1 MVYYVIIRKFAPVKL
16 TKEIK
21 TGIVVVM
28 AVAITVYGFNFL
40 KGRDIFSTN
49 TDLYAIYDNVDGLTS
64 NNTVMINGFKI
75 GTVRDVKMDPKTNKL
90 IVHFI
95 VTEESAIITDSS
107 YCEIFSD
114 GLLGYKAIRIT
125 TRPGGKPVDDKDTL
139 IGTHEQGIKD
149 QVSEM
154 VLPLKKKIESLVSSV
169 DSVVQIFEV
178 VLNENAREDL
188 VHSFSS
194 IRNSLATLEKT
205 SFRLDTMVA
214 AESARF
220 SDILVQIQSISTNL
234 ANNNEPLSRAINNF
248 ANISDS
254 IAKSRLKTVIDS
266 ASSVM
271 AQTAVILEKINN
283 GTGTIGLLLN
293 DKKLYEGI
301 TKSNADLDALIID
314 LKEHPK
320 RYFSIFGRDKK
331 SKKAPKPSPTP

>member
-1 MVYYVIIRKFAPVKL
+1 MKF

-21 TGIVVVM
+21 TGIVVVV

-40 KGRDIFSTN
+40 KGRDIFSTS
-49 TDLYAIYDNVDGLTS
+49 TDLYAIYDDVNGLTS
-64 NNTVMINGFKI
+64 NNTVMINGYKV

-95 VTEESAIITDSS
+95 ITEDNAIITDSS
-107 YCEIFSD
+107 RCEIFSD

-125 TRPGGKPVDDKDTL
+125 TMPGGKPVQDKDTL
-139 IGTHEQGIKD
+139 VGTNEQGIKEE
-149 QVSEM
+149 VSAM
-154 VLPLKKKIESLVSSV
+154 VLPLKKKIESLVGSV
-169 DSVVQIFEV
+169 DSVVQIFQV

-214 AESARF
+214 SESARF
-220 SDILVQIQSISTNL
+220 SAILVNIQSISTNL

-266 ASSVM
+266 ASAVM
-271 AQTAVILEKINN
+271 AKTAVILEKINN
-283 GTGTIGLLLN
+283 GTGTMGLLLN
-293 DKKLYEGI
+293 DKKLYDGI
-301 TKSNADLDALIID
+301 VKSNADLDALIID

-320 RYFSIFGRDKK
+320 RYFSVFGRDKK
-331 SKKAPKPSPTP
+331 SKKTPSPAPKPTP

>member
-1 MVYYVIIRKFAPVKL
+1 
-16 TKEIK
+16 
-21 TGIVVVM
+21 
-28 AVAITVYGFNFL
+28 
-40 KGRDIFSTN
+40 
-49 TDLYAIYDNVDGLTS
+49 
-64 NNTVMINGFKI
+64 MINGYKV

-95 VTEESAIITDSS
+95 ITEDNAIITDSS
-107 YCEIFSD
+107 DCEIFSD

-125 TRPGGKPVDDKDTL
+125 TRPGGKPVQDKDTL
-139 IGTHEQGIKD
+139 IGTNEQGIKD
-149 QVSEM
+149 QVSAM

-214 AESARF
+214 SESARF
-220 SDILVQIQSISTNL
+220 SAILINIQSISTNL

-266 ASSVM
+266 ASAVM
-271 AQTAVILEKINN
+271 AKTAVILEKINN
-283 GTGTIGLLLN
+283 GTGTMGLLLN
-293 DKKLYEGI
+293 DKKLYDGI
-301 TKSNADLDALIID
+301 VKSNADLDALIID

-320 RYFSIFGRDKK
+320 RYFSVFGRDKK
-331 SKKAPKPSPTP
+331 PAKTPPPPPKPTP

>member
-1 MVYYVIIRKFAPVKL
+1 VKF

-21 TGIVVVM
+21 TGIVVI
-28 AVAITVYGFNFL
+28 VAIALTVYGFNFL

-49 TDLYAIYDNVDGLTS
+49 TDLYAVYSDVNGLTS
-64 NNTVMINGFKI
+64 NNTVQINGFKI
-75 GTVRDVKMDPKTNKL
+75 GTVRDVKLDPKTNKL

-95 VTEESAIITDSS
+95 ITDDNAIITDSS
-107 YCEIFSD
+107 ICEIFSD

-125 TRPGGKPVDDKDTL
+125 TRPGGKPVQDKDTL
-139 IGTHEQGIKD
+139 IGTNEQGLKEE
-149 QVSEM
+149 VSAVVM
-154 VLPLKKKIESLVSSV
+154 PLKKKIESLVSSV
-169 DSVVQIFEV
+169 DSVVQIFQG

-194 IRNSLATLEKT
+194 IRNSLASLEKT

-214 AESARF
+214 SESARF
-220 SDILVQIQSISTNL
+220 SDILIKIQSISTNL

-266 ASSVM
+266 ASAVM
-271 AQTAVILEKINN
+271 AKTAVILEKINN
-283 GTGTIGLLLN
+283 GTGTMGLLLN

-331 SKKAPKPSPTP
+331 SKKTPPPSPSPTP

>member
-1 MVYYVIIRKFAPVKL
+1 MKF

-21 TGIVVVM
+21 TGIVVVV

-40 KGRDIFSTN
+40 KGRDIFSTS
-49 TDLYAIYDNVDGLTS
+49 TDLYAVYDDVNGLTS
-64 NNTVMINGFKI
+64 NNTVMINGYKV

-95 VTEESAIITDSS
+95 ITEDNAIITDSS
-107 YCEIFSD
+107 RCEIFSD

-125 TRPGGKPVDDKDTL
+125 TMPGGKPVKDKDTL
-139 IGTHEQGIKD
+139 FGTNEQGIKEE
-149 QVSEM
+149 VSAM
-154 VLPLKKKIESLVSSV
+154 VLPLKKKIESLVGSV
-169 DSVVQIFEV
+169 DSVVQIFQV

-220 SDILVQIQSISTNL
+220 SAILVNIQSISTNL

-266 ASSVM
+266 ASAVM
-271 AQTAVILEKINN
+271 AKTAVILEKINN
-283 GTGTIGLLLN
+283 GTGTMGLLLN
-293 DKKLYEGI
+293 DKKLYDGI
-301 TKSNADLDALIID
+301 VKSNADLDALIID

-320 RYFSIFGRDKK
+320 RYFSVFGRDKK
-331 SKKAPKPSPTP
+331 PKKTPPPSPAPKPTP

>member
-1 MVYYVIIRKFAPVKL
+1 MKL

-21 TGIVVVM
+21 TGIVVVV

-49 TDLYAIYDNVDGLTS
+49 IDLYAVYDDVNGLTS
-64 NNTVMINGFKI
+64 NNTVMINGYKV
-75 GTVRDVKMDPKTNKL
+75 GTVRDVKMDPQTNKL

-95 VTEESAIITDSS
+95 ITEDNAIITDSS

-125 TRPGGKPVDDKDTL
+125 TRAGGKPVEDKDTL
-139 IGTHEQGIKD
+139 VGSNEQGIKD

-154 VLPLKKKIESLVSSV
+154 VLPLKRKIESLVGSV
-169 DSVVQIFEV
+169 DSVVQIFQV

-188 VHSFSS
+188 IHSFSS

-214 AESARF
+214 SESARF
-220 SDILVQIQSISTNL
+220 SDILMKIQSISTNL

-254 IAKSRLKTVIDS
+254 LAKSSLKAVIDS
-266 ASSVM
+266 ASAVM
-271 AQTAVILEKINN
+271 AKTSMILEKINN
-283 GTGTIGLLLN
+283 GTGTMGLLLN

-320 RYFSIFGRDKK
+320 RYFSVFGRDKK
-331 SKKAPKPSPTP
+331 TKKTPAPTPTPQ